1 MLVADHF
8 TVTLPALPGRPKV
21 LVLLTLPTLTR
32 SEVFGL
38 THGVLAR
45 FRDDENQ
52 TLDGGCGS
60 RSDDSA
66 REEHCGAVVNKGR
79 EAHDFMSAIRG

>member
-21 LVLLTLPTLTR
+21 LVLLTLPTLTVTR

-45 FRDDENQ
+45 FRDDKNQ
-52 TLDGGCGS
+52 TLDGGVGVVVTTVLA
-60 RSDDSA
+60 RSTA
-66 REEHCGAVVNKGR
+66 EQW
-79 EAHDFMSAIRG
+79 